1 MNNEFSNKQIFAIGL
16 MLFALFLGAGNIIF
30 PPFLGQQA
38 GSNIWI
44 AVAGFLVTGV
54 GLPLLAVIAVGKV
67 GNLQTL
73 AGRVHP
79 VFGIVFTIIIY
90 LAIGPFFGIPRTATV
105 TFEVGVLPFLS
116 ESAAQ
121 SFLPLAILS
130 VIFFGVSAWLALN
143 PTKLV
148 DRIGKIITPILLTV
162 LVILVGKSF
171 LSPLGPI
178 SNPAE
183 AYETHSFFNG
193 FIEGYLTMDTIG
205 GLVFG
210 IVIISAIKGLGITK
224 KEAVTSAVAKAGIIA
239 AIGLALVYLSLTYIG
254 ATSVNEVGMLD
265 NGGAILSA
273 STKIL
278 FGNVGSIILALT
290 ITLACLTTSVGL
302 ISSCAQY
309 FSQQVPALSYKAIV
323 FILAIFSTIIANF
336 GLSKLISI
344 SLPVLSFIYPLAITL
359 IVVSFFHKYFNGYS
373 AVYAGAMLAAGI
385 FSLID
390 ALTAAG
396 FNLGGITEITS
407 LLPLSAQGIGWLFPA
422 LIGALIG
429 FGYGKATEKVSQ
441 TDRSM
446 VDIDMD

>member
-1 MNNEFSNKQIFAIGL
+1 MNKDLSNKQILAIGL

-44 AVAGFLVTGV
+44 AVSGFLVTGV

-67 GNLQTL
+67 GSLQTL

-79 VFGIVFTIIIY
+79 VFGVVFTIIIY

-105 TFEVGVLPFLS
+105 TYEIGVLPFLS

-130 VIFFGVSAWLALN
+130 IIFFAITAWLSLN

-148 DRIGKIITPILLTV
+148 DRIGKIITPILLAV
-162 LVILVGKSF
+162 LAVLVGKSL
-171 LSPLGPI
+171 LSPLGSI
-178 SNPAE
+178 SSPTE
-183 AYETHSFFNG
+183 AYESHSFFNG
-193 FIEGYLTMDTIG
+193 FIEGYLTMDTIS
-205 GLVFG
+205 GLVLG
-210 IVIISAIKGLGITK
+210 IVVISAISDLGITK
-224 KEAVTSAVAKAGIIA
+224 KETITSTVCKAGIIA
-239 AIGLALVYLSLTYIG
+239 ATGLALVYLSLTYIG

-278 FGNVGSIILALT
+278 FGNIGSIILALT

-323 FILAIFSTIIANF
+323 IILSTFSTIIANF

-359 IVVSFFHKYFNGYS
+359 IIVSFFHKYFHGYS
-373 AVYAGAMLAAGI
+373 AVYVGSMLAAGI
-385 FSLID
+385 VSLID
-390 ALTAAG
+390 VLISVG
-396 FNLGGITEITS
+396 LNLGAISDIMS
-407 LLPLSAQGIGWLFPA
+407 LLPLSEQGIGWILPA
-422 LIGALIG
+422 IIGGFIG
-429 FGYGKATEKVSQ
+429 YSYGKSTEKVNRTKQS
-441 TDRSM
+441 
-446 VDIDMD
+446 VADID